1 MLGKRSVMP
10 AVGPKK
16 GKNFGGDIDLTALQ
30 FPDGLFKNAD
40 GSNATVHRE
49 WAMAKSGLFLAPP
62 RNFQSIMEGKVEIS
76 KDEHSFLSTVKV
88 LVPLPYE
95 QEEIVI
101 PASDGKQR
109 ALLKLYMVH
118 LGEAKVQLHLGTNAQ
133 IDTAETHT
141 LSLISHRD
149 EWTDEAW
156 MDLQKS
162 PVKTILAYFE
172 NSRLQDVWG
181 RAWQS
186 QGKICSQERAEL
198 FACLCRAKPDQAR
211 QMLKQS
217 GFTAMPVYV
226 SPKPETKGADYPICY
241 ASHRVYWTAKDRD
254 HCMKIS
260 MAHPHLGMVRNRKT
274 FGLRVEDAVFQKIW
288 GEERP
293 ADEVPK
299 MIRIRSRWRVT
310 GIPAFAEFGHVQ
322 KWLDQ
327 VKWRAK
333 VLKKLRNCTWMV
345 GADSTPPESTLSFN
359 GQPILLEEM
368 TGGTKHEPVIMAG
381 SLDKSTA
388 QQVQAAEDPWLQ
400 NDPWSKMK
408 APTGTNVTMR
418 STPAPTA
425 TAISAQDQKLQKMQ
439 EQLDGIAGRLQV
451 HEQKTTHEVGQLRTE
466 IKDSRCHLETTL
478 QGALQKQSDQLMEA
492 MQALLAPQQQQSQSH
507 KSKNPTDGR
516 SRSR

>member
-1 MLGKRSVMP
+1 
-10 AVGPKK
+10 
-16 GKNFGGDIDLTALQ
+16 
-30 FPDGLFKNAD
+30 
-40 GSNATVHRE
+40 
-49 WAMAKSGLFLAPP
+49 
-62 RNFQSIMEGKVEIS
+62 MEG
-76 KDEHSFLSTVKV
+76 H
-88 LVPLPYE
+88 
-95 QEEIVI
+95 
-101 PASDGKQR
+101 
-109 ALLKLYMVH
+109 
-118 LGEAKVQLHLGTNAQ
+118 
-133 IDTAETHT
+133 
-141 LSLISHRD
+141 
-149 EWTDEAW
+149 W
-156 MDLQKS
+156 
-162 PVKTILAYFE
+162 
-172 NSRLQDVWG
+172 
-181 RAWQS
+181 
-186 QGKICSQERAEL
+186 
-198 FACLCRAKPDQAR
+198 
-211 QMLKQS
+211 
-217 GFTAMPVYV
+217 
-226 SPKPETKGADYPICY
+226 
-241 ASHRVYWTAKDRD
+241 
-254 HCMKIS
+254 
-260 MAHPHLGMVRNRKT
+260 HP
-274 FGLRVEDAVFQKIW
+274 
-288 GEERP
+288 
-293 ADEVPK
+293 
-299 MIRIRSRWRVT
+299 
-310 GIPAFAEFGHVQ
+310 FGHVQ

-408 APTGTNVTMR
+408 AQTGTNVTMR

-439 EQLDGIAGRLQV
+439 EQLDGIAGRLQL

-466 IKDSRCHLETTL
+466 IKDSRCHSETTL